1 LVDLAL
7 TVCYTKRVM
16 KNTNIV
22 SQVKHAL
29 NYSVDSVGRNKLGQ
43 IVLRKGFFY
52 RMGMDS
58 QKLAEQVQAKLDAA
72 GVKLKVV
79 DRGEQ
84 WRPFRGGASVAQGSH
99 WYVILEAR

>member
-1 LVDLAL
+1 
-7 TVCYTKRVM
+7 M
-16 KNTNIV
+16 KNANIV
-22 SQVKHAL
+22 SQVKNAL

-58 QKLAEQVQAKLDAA
+58 HQLADKVQAKLDAA

-79 DRGEQ
+79 DCGEQ